1 MPTKIRKQIYLEKR
15 QDRQLKR
22 LAEARGVSEAAVI
35 RELIDAQ
42 AAGGATSPLPP
53 DRAAWE
59 AILQFARQRAQSG
72 LTGEPYKWN
81 REELYEERM
90 KRYDRRMNDA
100 QAGETPP
107 VEMPNQQ
114 TTGVETPQQ
123 KKPRRK
129 TAHHGVSAKKRNRA
143 TGLD

>member
-59 AILQFARQRAQSG
+59 AILQFARQRSQSRV
-72 LTGEPYKWN
+72 TGEPYKWN

-90 KRYDRRMNDA
+90 KRYDRHMNDA

-129 TAHHGVSAKKRNRA
+129 TARRGFSAKKRKHA